1 MDNKEFGFIPLGELF
16 KVHYT
21 DPEVVANFRDV
32 YITSGSGK
40 SFGINRSVLAC
51 LSPMC
56 RDLFLDLYNC
66 PLANADDAIHIST
79 NFSDQEVSELG
90 DFFVSGGKLPAAPE
104 DMTKVRA
111 HLYQSFIHDKLTLF
125 IKKLAPFLSNVQV
138 RQDAAGAFSA
148 LGLNLMRMSNR
159 GGTVNGTVIK
169 QEEED
174 ETKYDAIHQQQSS
187 DAMMMMLNDDDYY
200 PILDPM
206 CDLNEDIED
215 DKSNV
220 IKKGTN
226 YKQV

>member
-1 MDNKEFGFIPLGELF
+1 M
-16 KVHYT
+16 
-21 DPEVVANFRDV
+21 
-32 YITSGSGK
+32 
-40 SFGINRSVLAC
+40 
-51 LSPMC
+51 
-56 RDLFLDLYNC
+56 
-66 PLANADDAIHIST
+66 
-79 NFSDQEVSELG
+79 
-90 DFFVSGGKLPAAPE
+90 
-104 DMTKVRA
+104 
-111 HLYQSFIHDKLTLF
+111 
-125 IKKLAPFLSNVQV
+125 QV

-220 IKKGTN
+220 IKKGTD
-226 YKQV
+226 YKQI